1 MDSRQTS
8 AVPGLPQ
15 NASSRAGLGN
25 LKRLGSSRGRLD
37 VKVRTVS
44 MHLGAALSRRRSSVF
59 SPSRGQLD
67 VRMPVASGNGHMC
80 RARWL
85 LHYRYLSCLLCCAL
99 HLLLQDKMV
108 LFSPA
113 REGEHLKA
121 TPQDQKQTSNTPAG
135 PCQCSCR
142 HSCCLSLQSVEITLT
157 VPQTPPEL
165 STGH

>member
-1 MDSRQTS
+1 MP
-8 AVPGLPQ
+8 A
-15 NASSRAGLGN
+15 AGQAWAT
-25 LKRLGSSRGRLD
+25 SRGWDPAGAVWMSRCGLC
-37 VKVRTVS
+37 S

-67 VRMPVASGNGHMC
+67 VRMPGASGNGHIC

-85 LHYRYLSCLLCCAL
+85 LHHRYLSCLLCCAL

-108 LFSPA
+108 LLSPA

-121 TPQDQKQTSNTPAG
+121 TPQDQKQTSSTPAG
-135 PCQCSCR
+135 PCQCSSR

-157 VPQTPPEL
+157 VPQNPPKL
-165 STGH
+165 STGY